1 VAGLINLLQGNLAVG
16 TSDLEDVPVL
26 QSTRFTLG
34 IYPNDVIMADC
45 KNNSSTRIVIT
56 ELRETGD
63 NLNAL
68 K

>member
-1 VAGLINLLQGNLAVG
+1 MG

-26 QSTRFTLG
+26 RSTSFTLG
-34 IYPNDVIMADC
+34 IYPNDVIIMADG
-45 KNNSSTRIVIT
+45 KNNSSTRIIST

-63 NLNAL
+63 NLNVP

>member
-1 VAGLINLLQGNLAVG
+1 MQGNLTVG

-26 QSTRFTLG
+26 STISFSLG

-45 KNNSSTRIVIT
+45 KNNSSTRILIK

-63 NLNAL
+63 NLNAP